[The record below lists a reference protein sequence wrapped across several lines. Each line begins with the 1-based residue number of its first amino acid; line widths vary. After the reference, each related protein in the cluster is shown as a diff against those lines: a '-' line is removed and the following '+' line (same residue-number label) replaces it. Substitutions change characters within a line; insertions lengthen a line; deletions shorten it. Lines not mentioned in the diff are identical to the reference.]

1 MVKLWLMRIDMVKKI
16 VFICL
21 LIAFCVGVSFSVHS
35 KYVRKYVEPDF
46 FIPAKDKFH
55 QQEKLPP
62 LPKNF
67 IKENYYERLSYAVSV
82 DSADPKIHNRF
93 RGCEHAFEKTV
104 EAIGNIVE
112 NGMSCGI
119 TYSTYDGNEF
129 DIECMIK
136 FCKQNKIKHMK
147 INPIVK
153 MGRAENF
160 DDEYSMTTISPEKIL
175 KI

>member
-1 MVKLWLMRIDMVKKI
+1 MRIDMVKKI

-67 IKENYYERLSYAVSV
+67 IKESDFRVNFNQYEKDINNKDEKGHIPENRQLDEDLAKMNSDDLFEVKEKPHKNDDVSQGFYRVLDESLASY
-82 DSADPKIHNRF
+82 
-93 RGCEHAFEKTV
+93 
-104 EAIGNIVE
+104 
-112 NGMSCGI
+112 
-119 TYSTYDGNEF
+119 
-129 DIECMIK
+129 
-136 FCKQNKIKHMK
+136 
-147 INPIVK
+147 
-153 MGRAENF
+153 
-160 DDEYSMTTISPEKIL
+160 
-175 KI
+175 